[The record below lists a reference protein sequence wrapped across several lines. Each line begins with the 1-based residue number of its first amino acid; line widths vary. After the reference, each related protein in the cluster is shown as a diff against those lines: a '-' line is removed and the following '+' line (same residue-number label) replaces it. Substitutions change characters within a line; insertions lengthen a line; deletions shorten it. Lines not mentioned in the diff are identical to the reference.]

1 MLGPNNLLQ
10 LVSTI
15 IAKDMKRTLMT
26 LLNRLKEEC
35 VKEAELLF
43 SEETVLFDASGA
55 VLICMLVMLAEH
67 VYV

>member
-1 MLGPNNLLQ
+1 M
-10 LVSTI
+10 

-43 SEETVLFDASGA
+43 SDETVLFDASGA
-55 VLICMLVMLAEH
+55 VLICMLVMLAERVH
-67 VYV
+67 V